1 MAYLRAFVR
10 LVTRVVLV
18 IAVLLVLYCAWWW
31 EEIWI
36 DAQAKHAHA
45 MLEASQTCVR
55 EVAGHGR

>member
-31 EEIWI
+31 EEIWV
-36 DAQAKHAHA
+36 DAQAKHAQA
-45 MLEASQTCVR
+45 MLDAAVQGCQPEDER
-55 EVAGHGR
+55 GR